1 MATIYDVAEKA
12 GVSAST
18 VSRVFNNSDRISAAT
33 KEKVRQA
40 ANELDYRP
48 NAQARGLRTKQTLL
62 VGLVI
67 PDIQNPFSATLARG
81 VQDYVTEQGYLSI
94 ICSTD
99 GDPDKEIKLMREIYQ
114 RGVDGFIITPPHTR
128 QSERENEFIQHLLND
143 GMPIVFIGNR
153 LDNPDVDFVTSR
165 AQDGAI
171 KAVNHLAELSHK
183 RIAFIGGHYS
193 QGVAVGRWL
202 GYQEAIIA
210 NNLTIRPDY
219 MVEADLSQD
228 GGEEA
233 MWQLLSLPQPPTAV
247 LCVNDLMALGA
258 LRACNQR
265 GVNVPEQISIVGFD
279 DIPLARLTRPSLT
292 TVAQP
297 AYEIGCKAAEL
308 LLNRTQNS
316 ELLPQQ
322 STLQSNLIIRESTAP
337 VSINSLQ

>member
-33 KEKVRQA
+33 KEKVKQA
-40 ANELDYRP
+40 AIELDYRP
-48 NAQARGLRTKQTLL
+48 NVQARGLRTKQTLL

-99 GDPDKEIKLMREIYQ
+99 GDPDKEINLMREIYQ
-114 RGVDGFIITPPHTR
+114 RGVDGFIITPPYTR
-128 QSERENEFIQHLLND
+128 QSQKENEFIQRLLND

-165 AQDGAI
+165 AQDGAM
-171 KAVNHLAELSHK
+171 KAVNYLAELGHT
-183 RIAFIGGHYS
+183 RIGFIGGHYS

-210 NNLTIRPDY
+210 NNLAIRPGY
-219 MVEADLSQD
+219 MIEANLSQE

-233 MWQLLSLPQPPTAV
+233 MMQLLNLPEPPTAV
-247 LCVNDLMALGA
+247 LCVNDLMAVGA
-258 LRACNQR
+258 LRTCQQQDI
-265 GVNVPEQISIVGFD
+265 NVPEQMSIIGFD

-297 AYEIGCKAAEL
+297 AYELGYKAAEL
-308 LLNRTQNS
+308 LLNRAQHND
-316 ELLPQQ
+316 LMPQQ
-322 STLQSNLIIRESTAP
+322 TTLQSNLIIRESAGA
-337 VSINSLQ
+337 VSSEQ